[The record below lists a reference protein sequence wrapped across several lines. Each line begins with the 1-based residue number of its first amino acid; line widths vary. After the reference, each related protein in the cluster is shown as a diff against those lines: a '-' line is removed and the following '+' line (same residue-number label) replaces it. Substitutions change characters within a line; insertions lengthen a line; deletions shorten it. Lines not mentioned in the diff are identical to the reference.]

1 MVACFLWESNRYL
14 SKSVF
19 IPDTGG
25 IFPSFNGK
33 RIRMT
38 LRNCIGLFALAA
50 TLCMAQSPQSKPA
63 VRPAPSDREKA
74 ELRGPVKSCVE
85 ETTYP
90 AATGPNGLPITPWT
104 SWSETD
110 YDEEGHILARLYR
123 NPDGSAWTVR
133 NTYDA
138 SGKLIKT
145 TSGKDGAP
153 SDATHYAYDDQGR
166 LTSITTNG
174 APPVTFHYDEQGRKT
189 KVQTSRAED
198 YRANVG
204 TAGAP
209 FEAADMPPNLEGGGT
224 ATTKYDENDRPTGV
238 EVRNAQGELISRAV
252 RVYDDQGNVK
262 EDKQILDDPIN
273 ILPAEV
279 RAKIASEPGQAD
291 ALRAQL
297 TQAMG
302 GHEGFSSIGYTYDAQ
317 GRVIEQA
324 QQFFNQVERV
334 ETTYNEQGDVAGEKR
349 LSTQAGEQEQLPQ
362 TPETRFTYH
371 YDQHGNWTEKITLQS
386 TSARGA
392 FEPCD
397 SARRTLTYF

>member
-1 MVACFLWESNRYL
+1 M
-14 SKSVF
+14 K
-19 IPDTGG
+19 
-25 IFPSFNGK
+25 
-33 RIRMT
+33 
-38 LRNCIGLFALAA
+38 LRSSIGLIALAA
-50 TLCMAQSPQSKPA
+50 PLCVAQGPPSKPL
-63 VRPAPSDREKA
+63 VRPVPSEREQA
-74 ELRGPVKSCVE
+74 GLRGPVKSCVE

-90 AATGPNGLPITPWT
+90 PATGSNGLPTVPYT
-104 SWSETD
+104 RRSETD
-110 YDEEGHILARLYR
+110 YDEQGHMLARLDR
-123 NPDGSAWTVR
+123 NPDSSVWVVR

-145 TSGKDGAP
+145 TSGKEGGP

-174 APPVTFHYDEQGRKT
+174 AAPVTFHYDELGHKT

-198 YRANVG
+198 YRANVA

-209 FEAADMPPNLEGGGT
+209 FESADMPPNLEGGGT

-262 EDKQILDDPIN
+262 EDKQILDDPIK
-273 ILPAEV
+273 ILPAEL
-279 RAKIASEPGQAD
+279 RAQIASEPGQAD
-291 ALRAQL
+291 GLRAQL

-317 GRVIEQA
+317 GRVIEQT
-324 QQFFNQVERV
+324 QQFFNLVERT
-334 ETTYNEQGDVAGEKR
+334 ETTYNEQGDAAGEKR
-349 LSTQAGEQEQLPQ
+349 LSTQEGEQEQPPQ
-362 TPETRFTYH
+362 SPETHFTYH

-392 FEPCD
+392 FEPSD
-397 SARRTLTYF
+397 STRRTLTYF

>member
-1 MVACFLWESNRYL
+1 
-14 SKSVF
+14 
-19 IPDTGG
+19 
-25 IFPSFNGK
+25 
-33 RIRMT
+33 MT
-38 LRNCIGLFALAA
+38 LRHCIGLFALAA
-50 TLCMAQSPQSKPA
+50 PLCLAQSPQSKPS

-104 SWSETD
+104 RWSEVD
-110 YDEEGHILARLYR
+110 YDEEGHMLARLDR
-123 NPDGSAWTVR
+123 NPDGSVWKAR

-145 TSGKDGAP
+145 TSGKEGG
-153 SDATHYAYDDQGR
+153 SSSTTHYAYDEQGR

-174 APPVTFHYDEQGRKT
+174 AVPVTFHYDEQGHKT

-198 YRANVG
+198 YRANVA

-209 FEAADMPPNLEGGGT
+209 FEWADVPPNLEGGGT

-279 RAKIASEPGQAD
+279 RAKIASEPGQAE
-291 ALRAQL
+291 ALRTQL
-297 TQAMG
+297 TKVMG
-302 GHEGFSSIGYTYDAQ
+302 GHEGFSSIGYRYDAQ
-317 GRVIEQA
+317 GRVIERAEQA
-324 QQFFNQVERV
+324 FDQVERI
-334 ETTYNEQGDVAGEKR
+334 ETTYNDQGDAAGEKT
-349 LSTQAGEQEQLPQ
+349 LSTQVGEQEQTPQ
-362 TPETRFTYH
+362 NPETRFTYH
-371 YDQHGNWTEKITLQS
+371 YDQHGNWTERITLQS

-392 FEPCD
+392 FEPTD
-397 SARRTLTYF
+397 STRRTLTYF